1 MIYSCPC
8 FYRSVKRIDWRF
20 IQTVAFLLTSLA
32 SVVYL
37 LAGTP
42 IQRPFTLFVLTGL
55 TLTAPA
61 VQHIIR
67 QGHASTPEVA
77 TTLASTMLAGA
88 FLFLSLWNHV
98 IAAGSDMTQHIAIRA
113 GYIMRTGYINPNL
126 GMYTHSPLVHIE
138 YSVIARVT
146 NLWIFEVRF
155 PFLAI
160 SILTPF
166 LLFVACRH
174 FESASTGL
182 LGTSFGVAFPLL
194 YRTGASFDSETLV
207 LPFFILVIYL
217 TLKWIR
223 WPDRRLSL
231 LIIGLLIGGGYIH
244 FLYPVLISGF
254 LFGGAVVT
262 NATRSAVN
270 NPDSRQRN
278 TIPTFALF
286 IGAFFIVWRVFWTE
300 KGQSMFL
307 SLVVKGSDKSIPANP
322 LRLFLPSSGAVGRST
337 SSTAAGSDQT
347 LSIIS
352 TLINFA
358 PMLLFI
364 FFGAIGGL
372 IVLTHARNDDQAATI
387 TSIAVVT
394 SLLTIVALV
403 ALTSASSFRLGFRF
417 YYFVGIVGLVYCAI
431 GAARLL
437 RPPDSIPDS
446 FQTVMMLITIVLIA
460 AFVITGP
467 LSSLGNPVDSRF
479 GGKPLYTDEEDV
491 RHLSALDAHTPA
503 GSQPVPIELNRI
515 ELPDLA
521 NPISPSYQESGPR
534 TVTSEDACQ
543 AHTSPWSSGR
553 FRYCFK

>member
-1 MIYSCPC
+1 M
-8 FYRSVKRIDWRF
+8 KRIDWRA
-20 IQTVAFLLTSLA
+20 IQTVAFLLISLA
-32 SVVYL
+32 SIVYL

-42 IQRPFTLFVLTGL
+42 IQRPFALFVLTGL

-61 VQHIIR
+61 VQHVVR
-67 QGHASTPEVA
+67 QGHPSTPEVA

-98 IAAGSDMTQHIAIRA
+98 IAAGSDMIQHIAIRA
-113 GYIMRTGYINPNL
+113 GYIMRTGYINPDL

-138 YSVIARVT
+138 YSMIARVT

-160 SILTPF
+160 SLLTPL

-174 FESASTGL
+174 LEGVSTGL

-223 WPDRRLSL
+223 RPDRRLSL

-262 NATRSAVN
+262 DATRSTIN
-270 NPDSRQRN
+270 NPNSQQRN
-278 TIPTFALF
+278 AIPTFGLF

-300 KGQSMFL
+300 KGQEMFL
-307 SLVVKGSDKSIPANP
+307 SLIIRGSDKSIPANP
-322 LRLFLPSSGAVGRST
+322 FRLFLPSSGAVGRST

-352 TLINFA
+352 TLINFT

-372 IVLTHARNDDQAATI
+372 IVLTHARNDDQAATV
-387 TSIAVVT
+387 TGIAVVT

-403 ALTSASSFRLGFRF
+403 ALTGASSFRLGFRF
-417 YYFVGIVGLVYCAI
+417 YYFVGVVGLICCAI

-446 FQTVMMLITIVLIA
+446 FQTMMTLIAVVLIA

-479 GGKPLYTDEEDV
+479 GGTPLYTDEEDV
-491 RHLSALDAHTPA
+491 RHFSALDAHTPA
-503 GSQPVPIELNRI
+503 GSQLVPVQLDRI

-521 NPISPSYQESGPR
+521 NPISPSYQESEPR